1 MGRGDACFL
10 ARFACRQALT
20 NLNAR
25 CASPVGA
32 KQAADLHT
40 PSFNQRLVA
49 EVLQGDFLARHVPTI
64 RALYKQQCQAM
75 LGALA
80 QEMNGLGVRWNRPL
94 GGMFLWLQLPQGMDA
109 AALLPHALDRGVAF
123 VPGAAFFAANPVQEN
138 LRLSFTT
145 ADESQICAGI
155 AVLAQVIQDHL
166 PR

>member
-1 MGRGDACFL
+1 
-10 ARFACRQALT
+10 
-20 NLNAR
+20 
-25 CASPVGA
+25 
-32 KQAADLHT
+32 
-40 PSFNQRLVA
+40 
-49 EVLQGDFLARHVPTI
+49 
-64 RALYKQQCQAM
+64 M

-94 GGMFLWLQLPQGMDA
+94 GGMFLWLQLPKGMDA

-123 VPGAAFFAANPVQEN
+123 VPGAAFFAAKPVQEN

-145 ADESQICAGI
+145 ADETQIRAGI